1 MFQCPDTWAE
11 NGKTVL
17 TFKHKN
23 DKGYFS
29 IVPEEGLVTYIK
41 YDDPDNCEV
50 IMQDK
55 GRVSAEYMADLKEF
69 WNLIVS
75 MTD

>member
-17 TFKHKN
+17 TYKDKN
-23 DKGYFS
+23 DKGYLS

-50 IMQDK
+50 IRQDN
-55 GRVSAEYMADLKEF
+55 GCGSNEEMADLKEF